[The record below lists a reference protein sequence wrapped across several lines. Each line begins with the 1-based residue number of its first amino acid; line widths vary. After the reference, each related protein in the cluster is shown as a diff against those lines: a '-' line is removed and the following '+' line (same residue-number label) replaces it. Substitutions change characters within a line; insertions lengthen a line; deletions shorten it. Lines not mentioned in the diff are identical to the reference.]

1 MMKASANHS
10 KALASAI
17 VGGSRSAMMRST
29 MSRQC
34 ISVTPIAASQLR
46 CLYMGCSKKK
56 DRASSSHLIPVRCNV
71 NALSGVTPSTST
83 HLVSRPTLLPQL
95 RFATSTTS
103 PCSGAKVP
111 PTFKTPAG
119 DENSTSGLSAEHVK
133 MLEQVREAQDV
144 FAAMTQEDA
153 DRIFTH
159 IARVANK
166 NRVPL
171 ARMAAEETGM
181 GVFEDKVL
189 KNGLAWQVLTLLL
202 CITTHRMNCLRY
214 SKLHRCIRRPVLICM
229 YISSLVLQSSTVS
242 SSLIVTRTPKPVA

>member
-1 MMKASANHS
+1 MKASANHS

-46 CLYMGCSKKK
+46 YLYTGCSKKK
-56 DRASSSHLIPVRCNV
+56 DTASSSHLIPVRCNV

-95 RFATSTTS
+95 RFATTTTS

-111 PTFKTPAG
+111 TPKTPAG
-119 DENSTSGLSAEHVK
+119 DENSTSELSAEHVK
-133 MLEQVREAQDV
+133 MLEQVRAAQDI

-159 IARVANK
+159 VARVANK

-189 KNGLAWQVLTLLL
+189 KNGLAW
-202 CITTHRMNCLRY
+202 
-214 SKLHRCIRRPVLICM
+214 
-229 YISSLVLQSSTVS
+229 
-242 SSLIVTRTPKPVA
+242 